1 MSTVNFQVH
10 ARAERRT
17 QSAMRA
23 CAYHESRSS
32 NLNLN
37 FCCSMTSCEPRRSS
51 AYSEDLRWYI
61 VWQRE
66 ALGVSC
72 SEIATNLNI
81 DISTVK
87 KVLQTFATT
96 GDVCKKPYPSDR
108 AYRKINEPVQHYIL
122 HLVLMRPGIYL
133 RE

>member
-1 MSTVNFQVH
+1 
-10 ARAERRT
+10 
-17 QSAMRA
+17 
-23 CAYHESRSS
+23 
-32 NLNLN
+32 
-37 FCCSMTSCEPRRSS
+37 MTSCEPHRSS
-51 AYSEDLRWYI
+51 AYSEDLRWRI

-87 KVLQTFATT
+87 RVLQTFATT

-122 HLVLMRPGIYL
+122 YLVLMRPGIYL
-133 RE
+133 REIVSEVSSVGLRHQRVQCANS